1 MDELLKDDKELVNS
15 DKYFYFRVDKV
26 KIVMSTTRSLLI
38 VNL

>member
-15 DKYFYFRVDKV
+15 DKYFYFRVDKI